1 MLEKKLPYGVT
12 ITLIYKSMKEQ
23 TAVMWLQ
30 KLLENQPYLYKRDF
44 EKALQMEINQI
55 EQAFVDG
62 VDSGLLSDA
71 NDYYGKTYKGGEQ

>member
-1 MLEKKLPYGVT
+1 
-12 ITLIYKSMKEQ
+12 MKEE

-30 KLLENQPYLYKRDF
+30 KLLENKPYLFATDF
-44 EKALQMEINQI
+44 AKALELEKQQI

-71 NDYYGKTYKGGEQ
+71 DNYYNETYKGGNK